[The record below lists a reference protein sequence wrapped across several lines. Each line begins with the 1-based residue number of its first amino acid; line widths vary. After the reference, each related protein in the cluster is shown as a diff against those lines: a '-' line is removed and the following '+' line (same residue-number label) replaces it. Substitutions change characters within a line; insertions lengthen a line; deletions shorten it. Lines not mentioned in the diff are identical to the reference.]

1 MSIEVHLPHFEGP
14 LPLLLYLIRKEEMD
28 IFDINIYQITT
39 QYMEYIRR
47 MKELDLE
54 TAGDFVA
61 MAATLIQIKSQMLL
75 PQYNENGEIL
85 EIEDPRK
92 ELVNRLLEYQR
103 FQDAAKQLYS
113 KPLLGRDQWVRGV
126 REELPQD
133 EDETDIIIEDG
144 GLFALISHYR
154 RAVRNI
160 KKTVHRV
167 ALKAKS
173 IAAQIMLIK
182 DRLIVGQ
189 QVVLKDLINKAED
202 LRSETLITF
211 LSALELGKMGLVNVY
226 QAEVYGDIYLTA
238 KRTID
243 ASMLERVQEY
253 NSLDAEQVAD
263 QIFEQAQDDAAL
275 ETPKVSLDGASESED
290 PNTASLDAASDD
302 DILQAEQELN
312 IERDADV

>member
-28 IFDINIYQITT
+28 IFDINIYQITS

-75 PQYNENGEIL
+75 PQYNENGELL

-92 ELVNRLLEYQR
+92 ELVSRLLEYQR
-103 FQDAAKQLYS
+103 FQDAAKQLYA
-113 KPLLGRDQWVRGV
+113 KPLLGRDQWIRGV

-133 EDETDIIIEDG
+133 EDESDIVIEDG

-154 RAVRNI
+154 RAIRNI

-173 IAAQIMLIK
+173 IASQIMLIK

-202 LRSETLITF
+202 FRSETLITF
-211 LSALELGKMGLVNVY
+211 LSALELGKMGLVTVF

-263 QIFEQAQDDAAL
+263 QIFEQAQ
-275 ETPKVSLDGASESED
+275 ED
-290 PNTASLDAASDD
+290 ASLEVPVVRLDAEDSEQEAVVQTSSATDD
-302 DILQAEQELN
+302 EILQAEQELN